1 MPSLEDK
8 ILRLKDE
15 RDAVILAHNYQV
27 DEVQDI
33 ADFVGDS
40 LELSRQAAATENAVI
55 VFCGVHFMA
64 ETAKLL
70 SPQKTVLLPD
80 PKAGCPLADMAT
92 AEQVRA
98 RKAELPGV
106 PVVSYVNTS
115 AAVKAESDICC
126 TSANAV
132 EVVESLPEEEI
143 LFLPDRNLGSWTAE
157 QTDKKI
163 ILWNGC
169 CSTHARILPEH
180 ILGLKAAHP
189 QAQVVVHPECNPE
202 VRRLAD
208 AVTSTG
214 GILRFAR
221 ESEAQKIIVGTEIG
235 ILHRLKQE
243 NPGKEFFA
251 PSRVAVCPNM
261 KKINLEKLLWSL
273 EEMAPRIEI
282 PPDIAPRAARAI
294 ERMLEL

>member
-1 MPSLEDK
+1 
-8 ILRLKDE
+8 
-15 RDAVILAHNYQV
+15 
-27 DEVQDI
+27 
-33 ADFVGDS
+33 
-40 LELSRQAAATENAVI
+40 
-55 VFCGVHFMA
+55 
-64 ETAKLL
+64 
-70 SPQKTVLLPD
+70 
-80 PKAGCPLADMAT
+80 MAT
-92 AEQVRA
+92 ADQVRA

-126 TSANAV
+126 TSANSV
-132 EVVESLPEEEI
+132 KVVESLPEDEI

-163 ILWNGC
+163 LLWNGC
-169 CSTHARILPEH
+169 CSTHQRILPEH

-189 QAQVVVHPECNPE
+189 EAQIVVHPECNPE
-202 VRRLAD
+202 VRSLAD
-208 AVTSTG
+208 EVTSTG

-221 ESEAQKIIVGTEIG
+221 ASQAREIIVGTEIG

-243 NPGKEFFA
+243 NPDKEFFA

-273 EEMAPRIEI
+273 EEMAPQIEI
-282 PPDIAPRAARAI
+282 PEAIAPRAARAI
-294 ERMLEL
+294 ARMLAV